1 MSRVILV
8 EDNARLA
15 ALLEKSLLRVGIE
28 VDIFSDIAST
38 RQALPLCDYAVL
50 ILDRGLPDGDG
61 LSLLRGM
68 AQDAQRIPCI
78 VLTARDALHDRIE
91 GFDSGADDYL
101 SKPFEMEEFI
111 ARVRA
116 LMRRPRQLQPQPTSF
131 EDLRVA
137 AETTSLHCGSA
148 HTPVAP
154 AEIQILLILMEAR
167 GATISRHKLEQTAWG
182 IGKAVTPG
190 ALDVAIHRLRRK
202 LEQLESCCQIDNI
215 RGKGYALH
223 AKNPA

>member
-15 ALLEKSLLRVGIE
+15 MLLERSLLKVGIE
-28 VDIFSDIAST
+28 VDRFGDMASA
-38 RQALPLCDYAVL
+38 RQALPLCEYSVL

-61 LSLLRGM
+61 LTLLQGM
-68 AQDAQRIPCI
+68 VGESARIPCI
-78 VLTARDALHDRIE
+78 VLTARDSLHDRIE
-91 GFDSGADDYL
+91 GLDSGADDYL
-101 SKPFEMEEFI
+101 SKPFAMEEFI

-116 LMRRPRQLQPQPTSF
+116 LMRRPRALHTQPTEF
-131 EDLRVA
+131 ADLRVVVDNA
-137 AETTSLHCGSA
+137 SLHCGREA
-148 HTPVAP
+148 LTVAP
-154 AEIQILLILMEAR
+154 AEIQILLTLMDAAGR
-167 GATISRHKLEQTAWG
+167 NVTRPRLEQAAWG

-202 LEQLESCCQIDNI
+202 IEQLGSCCSITNV

-223 AKNPA
+223 EKDPA